1 MGLDSSSPP
10 SGSASEGME
19 LLNLYIDADLLIS
32 VTSSKENA

>member
-10 SGSASEGME
+10 GGSALKGME
-19 LLNLYIDADLLIS
+19 LLNLYIDAELLTS